1 MRGFKFTYSIISF
14 STLPLNYLII
24 HFKFKVENDY
34 YKKNLKFSWSKFVK
48 NSQNLWIILFFSYI
62 SHEQKSVENIFV
74 GNNAWEISIFFHENI
89 FFIHEKTSGKK
100 YPWKT
105 YFLSIKKYVKKNPW
119 IIKFF
124 FFRSRH

>member
-74 GNNAWEISIFFHENI
+74 GNNA
-89 FFIHEKTSGKK
+89 
-100 YPWKT
+100 
-105 YFLSIKKYVKKNPW
+105 
-119 IIKFF
+119 
-124 FFRSRH
+124 